1 MQNKRNAL
9 LVLILTL
16 GVFGILNTEMGVI
29 GMIPLIA
36 ETFGVSVPTAG
47 WTVTIFAIG
56 IAICGPVTP
65 MLFSRFNRKHVMLIS
80 LGVFIASSVI
90 GMLTTDFFVLLVS
103 RAAPAVFHPVYVSMA
118 FTVAAASVP
127 KNQGPKAVARIFIGV
142 SAGMVLGVPAAG
154 FIASEWS
161 YAAAMGFFAAVNIAV
176 FILTLLFVPS
186 MPAAGAKTYGEQVRI
201 LRRRELQRAVAAV
214 IFTNGTTFGFFSF
227 LADYLKTETGLAYSA
242 VSFVLFLYGAAN
254 IVGNVLAGKWL
265 AQAPARTI
273 RSTTAGLA
281 AAFMLIGFVG
291 GEAIPMAAV
300 VFFFGVLTGLSSNNF
315 SSVAPPTMRP
325 SSATAFSSLRRIRG
339 LPLARRFAAFSSPSG
354 VLRRRLPVRCCASR
368 FRPPSFC
375 RQRLGW
381 SGRYRSKVPPLA
393 TTVLMPTTD
402 WASAAVHSA
411 GPDGRFSV
419 LFVQT
424 STLPIRDCSMAERRR
439 RKGLQGH

>member
-9 LVLILTL
+9 LVPILTL
-16 GVFGILNTEMGVI
+16 GVFGLLNTEMGVI

-90 GMLTTDFFVLLVS
+90 GMLTTDFLVLLVS

-300 VFFFGVLTGLSSNNF
+300 VFFFGVLTGLSSNNSQF
-315 SSVAPPTMRP
+315 LISRVAHDAPEFGNGLFL
-325 SSATAFSSLRRIRG
+325 SAANTGTAAGTALCGVFIAEWGIAAAVAGAL
-339 LPLARRFAAFSSPSG
+339 LCLA
-354 VLRRRLPVRCCASR
+354 L
-368 FRPPSFC
+368 
-375 RQRLGW
+375 
-381 SGRYRSKVPPLA
+381 
-393 TTVLMPTTD
+393 
-402 WASAAVHSA
+402 SAAVLLPAASRLERPLQVESA
-411 GPDGRFSV
+411 ASRN
-419 LFVQT
+419 
-424 STLPIRDCSMAERRR
+424 DCAYADD
-439 RKGLQGH
+439 